1 MATKRENT
9 PLNKWTHP
17 PSLWRR
23 LLETKRP
30 HEYRIQWMVDRTYY
44 ISDCSL
50 YVSSLRTVQQKT
62 EPLFTCK
69 NIRET
74 CCSCRLRVSPLKQET
89 HKTRNHFWLNPQLPQ
104 NHHYPNAQRRKR
116 GERTQTLEGVRLEA
130 ALSFFLGRGKIKF
143 HQHAESQHHGS

>member
-1 MATKRENT
+1 
-9 PLNKWTHP
+9 
-17 PSLWRR
+17 
-23 LLETKRP
+23 
-30 HEYRIQWMVDRTYY
+30 MVDRTYY

-50 YVSSLRTVQQKT
+50 CVSSLRTVQQKT

-69 NIRET
+69 NIRVT

-143 HQHAESQHHGS
+143 HQHAEVATSWVMTGSKALVRGRRCIRMTLSPCSIQ

>member
-1 MATKRENT
+1 MLSPQMCRVGGGTKRENT

-50 YVSSLRTVQQKT
+50 CVSSLRTVQQKT

-69 NIRET
+69 NIRVT
-74 CCSCRLRVSPLKQET
+74 CCSCRLKVSPLKQKT
-89 HKTRNHFWLNPQLPQ
+89 HKTRNHFWLNPQLPH
-104 NHHYPNAQRRKR
+104 NHHNPNAQRRN
-116 GERTQTLEGVRLEA
+116 
-130 ALSFFLGRGKIKF
+130 
-143 HQHAESQHHGS
+143 AENARRR